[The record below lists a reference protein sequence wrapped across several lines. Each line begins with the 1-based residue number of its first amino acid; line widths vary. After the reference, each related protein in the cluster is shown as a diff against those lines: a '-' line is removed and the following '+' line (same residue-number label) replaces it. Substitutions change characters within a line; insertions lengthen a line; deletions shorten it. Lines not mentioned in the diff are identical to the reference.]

1 MMKILEIIKSM
12 LGYMITILPQF
23 KDLKKIEIVLF
34 SEFSPLCLTWQICS
48 IWSRYSAFFTLVL
61 AVPLERP
68 LAFPIKF
75 YQMAVA
81 FWRTL
86 HFILFHY
93 IFKVSKYSTN
103 SFFYVLHEFR
113 QKKIIKATY
122 KIRRFFKDFR
132 NLKILYFFYDFAI
145 IEKLLIALPKKIRK
159 VHAKTELM
167 FSENSRD
174 MVYALFKFIFR
185 IRFYINST

>member
-1 MMKILEIIKSM
+1 MVKSSLKKKLSIIHFDILRIIFCLTLKVSLSKDTMMAGYKPYFGKDSARESCLIWRVCAGNTGTILFTFRNYSGLEMRKILYIIKCM

-34 SEFSPLCLTWQICS
+34 SEFSPLCLSWQICS

-75 YQMAVA
+75 CQMAVA

-93 IFKVSKYSTN
+93 IFKVNIVHWLY
-103 SFFYVLHEFR
+103 Y
-113 QKKIIKATY
+113 IIQ
-122 KIRRFFKDFR
+122 I
-132 NLKILYFFYDFAI
+132 
-145 IEKLLIALPKKIRK
+145 
-159 VHAKTELM
+159 
-167 FSENSRD
+167 
-174 MVYALFKFIFR
+174 
-185 IRFYINST
+185 

>member
-1 MMKILEIIKSM
+1 M
-12 LGYMITILPQF
+12 LGYYVPQF
-23 KDLKKIEIVLF
+23 KFFFFLIIEIVLF
-34 SEFSPLCLTWQICS
+34 SEFSPLCLSWQICS

-75 YQMAVA
+75 CQMAVA

-113 QKKIIKATY
+113 QKIIKATY
-122 KIRRFFKDFR
+122 KIRRFFKDLR
-132 NLKILYFFYDFAI
+132 NLKTLYFFYYFAI
-145 IEKLLIALPKKIRK
+145 IEKITYSATKKNQK
-159 VHAKTELM
+159 STCQNWAHVYWELKGH
-167 FSENSRD
+167 E
-174 MVYALFKFIFR
+174 VY
-185 IRFYINST
+185 S

>member
-1 MMKILEIIKSM
+1 M
-12 LGYMITILPQF
+12 LCYYVPQF
-23 KDLKKIEIVLF
+23 NFFFLIIEIVLF
-34 SEFSPLCLTWQICS
+34 SEFSPLCLSWQICS

-75 YQMAVA
+75 CQMAVA

-103 SFFYVLHEFR
+103 SFFCVLHEFR
-113 QKKIIKATY
+113 QKIIKATY
-122 KIRRFFKDFR
+122 KIRRFFKDLR
-132 NLKILYFFYDFAI
+132 NLKTLYFFYYFAI
-145 IEKLLIALPKKIRK
+145 IEKITYSATKKKSEKCMPKLSSCLVR
-159 VHAKTELM
+159 TQGM
-167 FSENSRD
+167 W
-174 MVYALFKFIFR
+174 FIP
-185 IRFYINST
+185 N